1 MIRNYITN
9 NKYKFFG
16 FFAFFL
22 LVNVIIDNLNTS
34 YGEMQSLY
42 SLGLV
47 ITNIILNIVMAGI
60 SAYLMMISS
69 LQFSIIGKESKSQ
82 NFSFVSIIFGIL
94 TYGCTPCV
102 IAFFASFGVAFSV
115 YALPLA
121 NLPYKIISLGILA
134 LGIWFTHRELNKTCK
149 IG

>member
-1 MIRNYITN
+1 MIRNYITD
-9 NKYKFFG
+9 NKYKFLG

-22 LVNVIIDNLNTS
+22 LVNLIIDNLNTS
-34 YGEMQSLY
+34 YGEMQSQY
-42 SLGLV
+42 SLALV
-47 ITNIILNIVMAGI
+47 MINIILNIVMAGI
-60 SAYLMMISS
+60 SSYLMMISS

-82 NFSFVSIIFGIL
+82 NFSFISIIFGIL

-134 LGIWFTHRELNKTCK
+134 LGIWFTHRELHKTCK

>member
-22 LVNVIIDNLNTS
+22 LVNLVIDNLNIS
-34 YGEMQSLY
+34 YSEMQSQY

-47 ITNIILNIVMAGI
+47 MTNIILNILMAGI

-69 LQFSIIGKESKSQ
+69 LQFSIIGKENKSQ

-102 IAFFASFGVAFSV
+102 VAFFASFGVAFSV

>member
-22 LVNVIIDNLNTS
+22 LVNLVIDNLNIS
-34 YGEMQSLY
+34 YSEMQSQY

-47 ITNIILNIVMAGI
+47 MTNIILNILMAGI

-102 IAFFASFGVAFSV
+102 VAFFASFGVAFSV

>member
-16 FFAFFL
+16 FFAFFVF
-22 LVNVIIDNLNTS
+22 VNVIIDNLNTS

-134 LGIWFTHRELNKTCK
+134 LGIWFTHRELHKTCK